1 VLSIIHAMVV
11 STDRFEHT
19 ALTQQT
25 LQIEQFIESIFP
37 TQTAA
42 TYRQGA
48 PAPVV
53 DKSGTTL
60 TPEEQEAQKKQQAQD
75 KEEFFYIMLAVGATL
90 FVITA
95 IMVRT
100 PLQLTAPSRLL
111 TLLAVLHRLDDG
123 RTLRH
128 CLAAASQ
135 RPYLGTQDY
144 R

>member
-1 VLSIIHAMVV
+1 M
-11 STDRFEHT
+11 STDLFENP

-37 TQTAA
+37 TQNAA

-48 PAPVV
+48 PAPVE
-53 DKSGTTL
+53 KSGTTL

-100 PLQLTAPSRLL
+100 CLQPSACRHLL
-111 TLLAVLHRLDDG
+111 TIPTVLHRMDDG
-123 RTLRH
+123 RTL
-128 CLAAASQ
+128 
-135 RPYLGTQDY
+135 
-144 R
+144 

>member
-1 VLSIIHAMVV
+1 MA
-11 STDRFEHT
+11 STDLFENP

-48 PAPVV
+48 PALV

-60 TPEEQEAQKKQQAQD
+60 TDEEQEAQKKQQAQD

-100 PLQLTAPSRLL
+100 SLQPPAHLQLL
-111 TLLAVLHRLDDG
+111 TILAVLHRLDDG
-123 RTLRH
+123 RTL
-128 CLAAASQ
+128 
-135 RPYLGTQDY
+135 
-144 R
+144 

>member
-1 VLSIIHAMVV
+1 M
-11 STDRFEHT
+11 STDLFEHP

-48 PAPVV
+48 PAPV

-60 TPEEQEAQKKQQAQD
+60 TDEEQEAQKKQQAQD

-100 PLQLTAPSRLL
+100 LLQPPARLPLL
-111 TLLAVLHRLDDG
+111 TTLAVLHRLDDG
-123 RTLRH
+123 RTL
-128 CLAAASQ
+128 
-135 RPYLGTQDY
+135 
-144 R
+144 

>member
-1 VLSIIHAMVV
+1 MMVI
-11 STDRFEHT
+11 STDQYEYT

-48 PAPVV
+48 PSPAPV
-53 DKSGTTL
+53 DAKGNSL

-75 KEEFFYIMLAVGATL
+75 KEEFFYIMLAVGGTL

-95 IMVRT
+95 IMVCI
-100 PLQLTAPSRLL
+100 PLSSLILLRVLTTCSSSP
-111 TLLAVLHRLDDG
+111 
-123 RTLRH
+123 
-128 CLAAASQ
+128 
-135 RPYLGTQDY
+135 LG
-144 R
+144 

>member
-1 VLSIIHAMVV
+1 MMVG
-11 STDRFEHT
+11 TDRFEHT

-100 PLQLTAPSRLL
+100 PLQLAAPRRLL
-111 TLLAVLHRLDDG
+111 TMSAVLHRLDDG
-123 RTLRH
+123 RTL
-128 CLAAASQ
+128 
-135 RPYLGTQDY
+135 
-144 R
+144 

>member
-1 VLSIIHAMVV
+1 MWKGEFDFPLISVACWSITHTMRM

-48 PAPVV
+48 PAPV
-53 DKSGTTL
+53 DTSGTTL

-95 IMVRT
+95 IMVCTSLRPSAQVHLLNRSSSS
-100 PLQLTAPSRLL
+100 PL
-111 TLLAVLHRLDDG
+111 G
-123 RTLRH
+123 
-128 CLAAASQ
+128 
-135 RPYLGTQDY
+135 
-144 R
+144 

>member
-1 VLSIIHAMVV
+1 MVV

-100 PLQLTAPSRLL
+100 PLQLAAPRRLL
-111 TLLAVLHRLDDG
+111 TMSAVLHRLDDG
-123 RTLRH
+123 RTL
-128 CLAAASQ
+128 
-135 RPYLGTQDY
+135 
-144 R
+144 

>member
-1 VLSIIHAMVV
+1 MLV
-11 STDRFEHT
+11 STDRFEHP

-48 PAPVV
+48 PAPV

-100 PLQLTAPSRLL
+100 LLQPPARLPLL
-111 TLLAVLHRLDDG
+111 TTLAVLHRLDDG
-123 RTLRH
+123 RTLGY
-128 CLAAASQ
+128 CLATASQ
-135 RPYLGTQDY
+135 RPHLGTQDY

>member
-1 VLSIIHAMVV
+1 MIV
-11 STDRFEHT
+11 STGHIEHT

-48 PAPVV
+48 PAPV
-53 DKSGTTL
+53 DASGTTL

-95 IMVRT
+95 IMVCTSLRRSVQVHLLMASSSS
-100 PLQLTAPSRLL
+100 PL
-111 TLLAVLHRLDDG
+111 G
-123 RTLRH
+123 
-128 CLAAASQ
+128 
-135 RPYLGTQDY
+135 
-144 R
+144 

>member
-1 VLSIIHAMVV
+1 MVM
-11 STDRFEHT
+11 STGRFEHT

-48 PAPVV
+48 PAPV
-53 DKSGTTL
+53 DNSGTTL

-95 IMVRT
+95 IMVCTLLR
-100 PLQLTAPSRLL
+100 PPARIRLL
-111 TLLAVLHRLDDG
+111 TILVVLHCLADG

-135 RPYLGTQDY
+135 RSHLGTQDHRRSY
-144 R
+144 

>member
-1 VLSIIHAMVV
+1 MIV
-11 STDRFEHT
+11 STGHHECT

-48 PAPVV
+48 PAPV
-53 DKSGTTL
+53 DAQGATL

-75 KEEFFYIMLAVGATL
+75 KEEFFYIMLAVGGTL

-95 IMVRT
+95 IMVCT
-100 PLQLTAPSRLL
+100 LSPPTLLRLL
-111 TLLAVLHRLDDG
+111 TKLAVLHRMVDG
-123 RTLRH
+123 RTL
-128 CLAAASQ
+128 
-135 RPYLGTQDY
+135 
-144 R
+144 

>member
-1 VLSIIHAMVV
+1 MMV
-11 STDRFEHT
+11 STGRFEHT

-48 PAPVV
+48 PAPV

-75 KEEFFYIMLAVGATL
+75 KDEFFYIMLAVGATL

-100 PLQLTAPSRLL
+100 FLQPPARLRLL
-111 TLLAVLHRLDDG
+111 TIPPVLHRLDDG
-123 RTLRH
+123 RTL
-128 CLAAASQ
+128 
-135 RPYLGTQDY
+135 
-144 R
+144 